1 MPQATA
7 VASLHSFGAAPSRT
21 GPIIV
26 AVGGREPEATLRAAR
41 VLARHSPN
49 GVLAIAVLE
58 PLPIYS
64 LGEEPRL
71 TPLNFETERR
81 DALAARLSELVR
93 EHSQEPAAWRTD
105 VSFGDPARAI
115 AEVAER
121 EKSPLIIM
129 GIGRHH
135 TVDRLLQ
142 RETVIRTLRVT
153 RCPVLA
159 VCGELAG
166 EPRQVVAGTDF
177 SPESACAAEV
187 ALTLMDAAGTISYV
201 HAWQLSTLADPAF
214 ADVLAGIDERYE
226 RLLPAR
232 FERLH
237 GAVATPPGI
246 TVRDITSRGDPAQE
260 LVHHAERLHADL
272 IVVGRHGMG
281 SLERLLVG
289 SVASAVLRRATCSV
303 LVAPAPR
310 AAELERVQLR
320 VSGTVEATSP
330 EQWSAML
337 ERFTARNRGR
347 PTRLEVDDP
356 EFGAQTQEVGYRFS
370 GATYDPHDRRV
381 ELMLGERMG
390 SSVHLSRGIPS
401 PRAVALLADRHG
413 QDVGLSIAHGRGQ
426 TLLTFTDATL
436 ETTAGAERTDR

>member
-1 MPQATA
+1 MWQWKAHVPGLLQLTTPSQRSSGALLSVSHFHGFDKGHPSLRIPDRQGSIQSDVQRPMTDSLTAAHEAAMNPCRIGCREFDRRRCRICRSVACPTSPDGRSVRATSHCCRWRNRIPEWKESAMPQATA
-7 VASLHSFGAAPSRT
+7 VASLHSFGATPSRT

-41 VLARHSPN
+41 VLARHSPK

-64 LGEEPRL
+64 LGEEPQL

-159 VCGELAG
+159 VCGELAS
-166 EPRQVVAGTDF
+166 EPRQVVAGTDC

-232 FERLH
+232 FDRFH
-237 GAVATPPGI
+237 SAVATPPGI
-246 TVRDITSRGDPAQE
+246 TVRDITSRGAPAQE

-289 SVASAVLRRATCSV
+289 SVASVVLRRATCSV

-310 AAELERVQLR
+310 AAELERV
-320 VSGTVEATSP
+320 
-330 EQWSAML
+330 
-337 ERFTARNRGR
+337 
-347 PTRLEVDDP
+347 
-356 EFGAQTQEVGYRFS
+356 
-370 GATYDPHDRRV
+370 
-381 ELMLGERMG
+381 
-390 SSVHLSRGIPS
+390 
-401 PRAVALLADRHG
+401 
-413 QDVGLSIAHGRGQ
+413 
-426 TLLTFTDATL
+426 
-436 ETTAGAERTDR
+436 